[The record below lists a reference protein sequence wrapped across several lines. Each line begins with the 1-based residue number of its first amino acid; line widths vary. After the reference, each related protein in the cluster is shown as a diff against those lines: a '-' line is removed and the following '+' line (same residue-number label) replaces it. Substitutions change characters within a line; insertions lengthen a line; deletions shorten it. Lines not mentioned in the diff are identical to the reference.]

1 MASRTANSIRNAKV
15 GLIIYA
21 FDLLLTFFARKYF
34 IEFLGPELLG
44 LNSLAKSL
52 LQFLNLAELGIAT
65 AVGFSLYK
73 PLSEKDRKTINEI
86 ISLQAYFYR
95 WIFYFII
102 AASIV
107 LMAFFP
113 WIFADREVPLHYAY
127 ATYLSLS
134 VAVLL
139 SYRVNYRQ
147 IIFTADQKQYVSTY
161 LFQGGR
167 VVKSALQLGA
177 LFLFDPA
184 YSFWVWLGM
193 EVLVAVLSSVGL
205 ELAVRKQYPD
215 LVASPA
221 LGKQVRKQYP
231 AVIASTKQV
240 FFHRFGGFALSQ
252 SSVVIIYAYATL
264 TDVTIFDNYNF
275 IVMGLI
281 MMWET
286 LFGGSIASIGNL
298 VAEQPD
304 KVQTLY
310 WELFSFKT
318 WLCGIVVCA
327 TMFLAQPFITLWV
340 GSEYVMSKMALLW
353 FMGSLFI
360 RLFRNATDTFLYAF
374 GLYKDIGAPIA
385 EAALNIGL
393 SVLFGY
399 YWGLPGIMAGVFVS
413 LFLVVF
419 LWKPFFLFR
428 EKMAHKPAVYFRQA
442 AFHIALLAVAVLA
455 TYYLKNLLPMNPVA
469 SYGQWLL
476 YGLCIVFICGGLSF
490 VLFYIFTPG
499 MRIFCR
505 RLIELLPGRQVLKK

>member
-21 FDLLLTFFARKYF
+21 FDLLLTFFSRKYF
-34 IEFLGPELLG
+34 IEFWGPELLG

-52 LQFLNLAELGIAT
+52 LQFLNLAELGIST
-65 AVGFSLYK
+65 AIGFSLYK
-73 PLSEKDRKTINEI
+73 PLFEKDQKTINEI

-95 WIFYFII
+95 WIFYFIL
-102 AASIV
+102 AASAI

-113 WIFADREVPLHYAY
+113 LIFADSGVPLYYAY
-127 ATYLSLS
+127 ATYIALA

-147 IIFTADQKQYVSTY
+147 IIFTADQKQYVSTF

-167 VVKSALQLGA
+167 VVKSALQLGV
-177 LFLFDPA
+177 LFLCVPA
-184 YSFWVWLGM
+184 YGYWIWLGM
-193 EVLVAVLSSVGL
+193 EVLVAIISSVGL
-205 ELAVRKQYPD
+205 ELAVRKQYPR

-231 AVIASTKQV
+231 AIITSTKQV

-252 SSVVIIYAYATL
+252 SSVVVIYAYATL

-275 IVMGLI
+275 IVMGLVL
-281 MMWET
+281 MWGT
-286 LFGGSIASIGNL
+286 LFGGSTASVGNL
-298 VAEQPD
+298 IAEQPA
-304 KVQTLY
+304 KVQPLY
-310 WELFSFKT
+310 WELFAFKT

-327 TMFLAQPFITLWV
+327 TMFMAQPFITLWV
-340 GSEYVMSKMALLW
+340 GSAYIMPKMALVWL
-353 FMGSLFI
+353 MGSLFI
-360 RLFRNATDTFLYAF
+360 RLFRDSTDVFLYAF
-374 GLYKDIGAPIA
+374 GLYKDIGAPIV

-428 EKMAHKPAVYFRQA
+428 EKMNQSPAVYFKRA
-442 AFHIALLAVAVLA
+442 ALSLSLVAVSILA
-455 TYYLKNLLPMNPVA
+455 TYYLKNLLPINPTA
-469 SYGQWLL
+469 SYAQWML
-476 YGLCIVFICGGLSF
+476 YGICIVLICGGLSF
-490 VLFYIFTPG
+490 ILFYLFTPG
-499 MRIFCR
+499 MRVFCR
-505 RLIELLPGRQVLKK
+505 RLSALKPSGK

>member
-21 FDLLLTFFARKYF
+21 FDLLLTFFSRKYF
-34 IEFLGPELLG
+34 IEFWGPELLG

-52 LQFLNLAELGIAT
+52 LQFLNLAELGIST

-73 PLSEKDRKTINEI
+73 PLFEKDQKTINEI

-95 WIFYFII
+95 WIFYFIL
-102 AASIV
+102 AASVI

-113 WIFADREVPLHYAY
+113 LIFADSGVPLHYAY
-127 ATYLSLS
+127 ASYIALA

-147 IIFTADQKQYVSTY
+147 IIFTADQKQYVSTF

-167 VVKSALQLGA
+167 VVKSALQLGV
-177 LFLFDPA
+177 LFLCAPA
-184 YSFWVWLGM
+184 YGYWIWLGL
-193 EVLVAVLSSVGL
+193 EVLVAILSSVGL
-205 ELAVRKQYPD
+205 ELAVRKQYPR

-231 AVIASTKQV
+231 AVITSTKQV

-252 SSVVIIYAYATL
+252 SSVIVIYTYATL

-281 MMWET
+281 MMWDT
-286 LFGGSIASIGNL
+286 LFGGSTASVGNL
-298 VAEQPD
+298 IAEKPD
-304 KVQTLY
+304 KVQSLY

-340 GSEYVMSKMALLW
+340 GAEYVMPKTALLW

-360 RLFRNATDTFLYAF
+360 RLFRNSTDIFIYAA
-374 GLYKDIGAPIA
+374 GLYKDIGAPII
-385 EAALNIGL
+385 EALLNIGL
-393 SVLFGY
+393 SFLFGY
-399 YWGLPGIMAGVFVS
+399 YWGLTGIMAGVFVS

-428 EKMAHKPAVYFRQA
+428 EKMDQSPAVYFRRA
-442 AFHIALLAVAVLA
+442 AFSLFLLAIAILA
-455 TYYLKNLLPMNPVA
+455 TYYLKNLLSIDPTA
-469 SYGQWLL
+469 SYGHWLL
-476 YGLCIVFICGGLSF
+476 YGLCTVFICGGISF
-490 VLFYIFTPG
+490 VLFYLFTPG
-499 MRIFCR
+499 MRSFSQ
-505 RLIELLPGRQVLKK
+505 RLIALLPGRQV